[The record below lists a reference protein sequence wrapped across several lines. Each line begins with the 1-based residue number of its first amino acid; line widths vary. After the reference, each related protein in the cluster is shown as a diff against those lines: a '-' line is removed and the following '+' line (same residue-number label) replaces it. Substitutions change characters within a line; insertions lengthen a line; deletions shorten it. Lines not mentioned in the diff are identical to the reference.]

1 MGINRVSFTAQSIKE
16 NFDATIEIRT
26 QQPRHQEV
34 LDPPETPNKLVGYF
48 NGATGYVELYVVDP
62 SGTKMLRI

>member
-1 MGINRVSFTAQSIKE
+1 MPINRVSFTAQSIKE
-16 NFDATIEIRT
+16 DFDATIEIRT
-26 QQPRHQEV
+26 TQPRHNQF

-62 SGTKMLRI
+62 SGQKMLKI